1 VPNHA
6 SARSLRDLSGRASI
20 PEGKRLGVLLG
31 VCLAA
36 SLLHFA
42 HNAEFLGDY
51 PNLPYWLTRSQVYLT
66 WTVLAAIGV
75 GGFVLYLR
83 RWPSVGLWLMGL
95 YAVTGFDGL
104 LHYSRAPFH
113 AHTAA
118 MNFTIWFEVIAAAAL
133 LVAVLFAAV
142 KRIHRRFIDASTIN

>member
-1 VPNHA
+1 LA
-6 SARSLRDLSGRASI
+6 LAERRGRASS
-20 PEGKRLGVLLG
+20 PERNRLGVLLV

-51 PNLPYWLTRSQVYLT
+51 PNLPNWLTRTQVYLA
-66 WTVLAAIGV
+66 WTGLAAIGA
-75 GGFVLYLR
+75 GGFILYLR
-83 RWPSVGLWLMGL
+83 HWRSVGLLLIGL
-95 YAVTGFDGL
+95 YAVLGFDGL
-104 LHYSRAPFH
+104 LHYSRAPFQ
-113 AHTAA
+113 AHTVA

-142 KRIHRRFIDASTIN
+142 KRIHGRVIDASPIN